1 MDLFLRLIRSAM
13 ESNIHSPLLE
23 PSLWGLRNL
32 THNNRPVM
40 TRMGRKGG
48 MELLL
53 DVVRRYVAQKASSEN
68 GKDLQSLI
76 RVFRGYPVRCKG
88 VSSLSSTLEAALA
101 ALLVMLLG
109 HEANCRKIMMVG
121 LCQYLEF

>member
-1 MDLFLRLIRSAM
+1 M

-76 RVFRGYPVRCKG
+76 RVFRGW
-88 VSSLSSTLEAALA
+88 VSRQVQGCVVPFFHAGGSTSSPPGDAS
-101 ALLVMLLG
+101 G
-109 HEANCRKIMMVG
+109 S
-121 LCQYLEF
+121 